1 MKFLAPS
8 RHRRAILLAVLALTS
23 SLVARATSITGNVT
37 NKTTNKP
44 AAGDDVVL
52 IALAQGMQEAG
63 RTKTDARGHFT
74 INVPDNGMHLVRVDH
89 QKAAY
94 FEPVPPGTSSVDVAV
109 YDVEPKVS
117 GVSTEANVMRIEA
130 GPQGLHVIQNYF
142 VKNDSK
148 PPRTQFS
155 KQAYEIY
162 LPPDAKIEGSAAMG
176 PGGMPV
182 ASSPMPLGDKGHYA
196 FVFPVRPGETRF
208 QLSYTLPYSGSYK
221 FTPRIALPTENM
233 AIMLPKSMQFDGG
246 APFQMSDIDANAQTF
261 LAKNV
266 QPSQPLEFS
275 VSGTG
280 VMPRDSEQTGG
291 SAPNGGTSAGAQASA
306 DQPSAATDTRPG
318 GGLGNPIDTPDPL
331 QKYKWWILSG
341 LALLLVI
348 AAAFFLGAKP
358 GSDVAAVG
366 LPAPSPLLPTP
377 QSLVSSNGNS
387 RALLSALKEELF
399 ALETERL
406 EGKLSD
412 SDYAENKSALEV
424 VLRRALAR
432 QSVEK

>member
-1 MKFLAPS
+1 MKSFS
-8 RHRRAILLAVLALTS
+8 RSRPRAASIFAALALTA
-23 SLVARATSITGNVT
+23 SLAAQAASISGNVT

-44 AAGDDVVL
+44 AADDDVVL

-63 RTKTDARGHFT
+63 RTKTDAHGHFT
-74 INVPDNGMHLVRVDH
+74 LNVPDNGMHLVRVDH

-94 FEPVPPGTSSVDVAV
+94 FEPVPPGTTSVNVAV
-109 YDVEPKVS
+109 YDVQPKVA
-117 GVSTEANVMRIEA
+117 GVSTEADVMRIEA

-162 LPPDAKIEGSAAMG
+162 LQPDAKIEASAAMG
-176 PGGMPV
+176 PQGMPV
-182 ASSPMPLGDKGHYA
+182 AASPIPLGDPGHYA

-221 FTPRIALPTENM
+221 FTPRIALPTQNV
-233 AIMLPKSMQFDGG
+233 AVMLPKGMKFEGG
-246 APFQMSDIDANAQTF
+246 EPFQATDIDANAQTF

-266 QPSQPLEFS
+266 DPSQPLAFT

-280 VMPRDSEQTGG
+280 VMPRDSEQVGA
-291 SAPNGGTSAGAQASA
+291 SAPNAAGAPGAQPGGAP
-306 DQPSAATDTRPG
+306 DQPSAASDTRPG

-341 LALLLVI
+341 LALVLVV
-348 AAAFFLGAKP
+348 AAAFLLRAKP
-358 GSDVAAVG
+358 GAAIAE
-366 LPAPSPLLPTP
+366 PAPASALVPTP
-377 QSLVSSNGNS
+377 QTTVVPGRGSLL
-387 RALLSALKEELF
+387 AALKDELF

-412 SDYAENKSALEV
+412 EDYAQLKSAFEV

-432 QSVEK
+432 QSA

>member
-1 MKFLAPS
+1 MKLFAPS
-8 RHRRAILLAVLALTS
+8 RHRRVFLLAVLVFTA
-23 SLVARATSITGNVT
+23 SLAAQATSISGNVT

-44 AAGDDVVL
+44 AADDDVVL

-63 RTKTDARGHFT
+63 RTKTDAHGHFT
-74 INVPDNGMHLVRVDH
+74 IDVPDNGMHLVRVDH

-94 FEPVPPGTSSVDVAV
+94 FEPVPPGTSSVDIAV
-109 YDVEPKVS
+109 YDVEPKVA

-182 ASSPMPLGDKGHYA
+182 ASSPVSLGDKGHYA

-246 APFQMSDIDANAQTF
+246 APFQMSDIDATAQTF

-266 QPSQPLEFS
+266 QPSQPLEFTI
-275 VSGTG
+275 SGTG
-280 VMPRDSEQTGG
+280 VMPRDSEQTGA
-291 SAPNGGTSAGAQASA
+291 SAPNGQAAPGTQASA
-306 DQPSAATDTRPG
+306 DQPSAASDTRPG

-341 LALLLVI
+341 LALVLVI
-348 AAAFFLGAKP
+348 AAGFFLRARP
-358 GSDVAAVG
+358 GTTVAAVG
-366 LPAPSPLLPTP
+366 PPVPSPLVPTEHALGVLNTTP
-377 QSLVSSNGNS
+377 RV
-387 RALLSALKEELF
+387 LLSALKEELF
-399 ALETERL
+399 ALETEHL

-412 SDYAENKSALEV
+412 PEYAQNKLALEV

-432 QSVEK
+432 QSAEK

>member
-1 MKFLAPS
+1 MKSFAPS
-8 RHRRAILLAVLALTS
+8 RHCRAILLALLAFTV
-23 SLVARATSITGNVT
+23 SLAAQAASISGDVT

-74 INVPDNGMHLVRVDH
+74 IDVPDNGMHLVRVDH

-94 FEPVPPGTSSVDVAV
+94 FEPVPPGTTSVNVAV
-109 YDVEPKVS
+109 YDVEPKVA
-117 GVSTEANVMRIEA
+117 GVSTEADVMRIEA

-182 ASSPMPLGDKGHYA
+182 ASSPISLGDKGHYA

-208 QLSYTLPYSGSYK
+208 QLSYALPYSGSYK

-246 APFQMSDIDANAQTF
+246 APFQMSDIDATAQTF

-280 VMPRDSEQTGG
+280 VMPRDSEQTGA
-291 SAPNGGTSAGAQASA
+291 SAPSGQAPAGALSSA
-306 DQPSAATDTRPG
+306 DQPSAASDTRPG

-341 LALLLVI
+341 LALVLVI
-348 AAAFFLGAKP
+348 AAAFFLRAKP
-358 GSDVAAVG
+358 GTAVAAVG
-366 LPAPSPLLPTP
+366 PPIPSPLVPTP
-377 QSLVSSNGNS
+377 QSLGSSNGNS

-412 SDYAENKSALEV
+412 ADYADNKSALEV

-432 QSVEK
+432 QAPGK